1 MFSVYGIQQFSEK
14 PQDVAVI
21 QGQTV
26 VMKCAIQDR
35 VGLIQWA
42 KGVGTPIMLGKLQ
55 SIVRVPEWCM
65 TLAVKVISLVY
76 LRTDLFIIMYKLE
89 AK

>member
-1 MFSVYGIQQFSEK
+1 MYGIQQFSEK

-55 SIVRVPEWCM
+55 SIKVRVTELCM
-65 TLAVKVISLVY
+65 TLIVKVILLVY
-76 LRTDLFIIMYKLE
+76 HRTHLFIIMYKTE

>member
-1 MFSVYGIQQFSEK
+1 MLSVYGIQQFSEK

-65 TLAVKVISLVY
+65 TLAVISLVY
-76 LRTDLFIIMYKLE
+76 LRTDLFIIVYKLE